1 MADFNMSELGV
12 FIGICSSAFVGVI
25 IASQKSKCSKIGC
38 CGCMIERDVAAVIA
52 EEKLQ
57 MTGKSGLTPIP
68 KVTKEK
74 EIKLELTEPEPE
86 TED

>member
-1 MADFNMSELGV
+1 
-12 FIGICSSAFVGVI
+12 
-25 IASQKSKCSKIGC
+25 
-38 CGCMIERDVAAVIA
+38 MIERDVAAVIA

-57 MTGKSGLTPIP
+57 ITAKTGLTPKP
-68 KVTKEK
+68 KEK

>member
-1 MADFNMSELGV
+1 MAMADFNMSELGV

-38 CGCMIERDVAAVIA
+38 CGCVIERRVDLVIA

-57 MTGKSGLTPIP
+57 MTGKTGLTP
-68 KVTKEK
+68 KVKEK

>member
-38 CGCMIERDVAAVIA
+38 CGCQIESEV
-52 EEKLQ
+52 
-57 MTGKSGLTPIP
+57 
-68 KVTKEK
+68 
-74 EIKLELTEPEPE
+74 
-86 TED
+86 

>member
-1 MADFNMSELGV
+1 MAMADFNMSELGV

-38 CGCMIERDVAAVIA
+38 CGCQIERDVAAVIA

-57 MTGKSGLTPIP
+57 MTGKTGLTP
-68 KVTKEK
+68 KVKEK
-74 EIKLELTEPEPE
+74 EIKLELEPEPE